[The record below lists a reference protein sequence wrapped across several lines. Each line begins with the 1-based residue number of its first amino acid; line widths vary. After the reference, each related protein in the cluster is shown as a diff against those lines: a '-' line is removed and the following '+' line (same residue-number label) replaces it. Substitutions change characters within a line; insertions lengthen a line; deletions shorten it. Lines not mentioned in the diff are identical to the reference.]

1 MHNLHRNLSGGY
13 GKRQAGFIQ
22 NFIIPGLILIGVV
35 IAGIAMLSSG
45 SSGNADNERASMLAN
60 TVMGQSLSV
69 AQAIQRAEGDGAIA
83 PATVSTAVDL
93 TSAGALV
100 TGRYMISAPALPA
113 EITSGAW
120 TYLKAHTKVQ
130 AGAVPADLGTVAAD
144 DVLKVPLNGS
154 LAKSVCLR
162 INNKL
167 FGTSTLPATAMGSG
181 NLTVAASTVTGV
193 TGAPVGATEG
203 CIQDSG
209 AASAYTYFRTVN
221 VF

>member
-1 MHNLHRNLSGGY
+1 MHVVKRNLAGGY

-69 AQAIQRAEGDGAIA
+69 AQAIQRAEGDGAIP
-83 PATVSTAVDL
+83 PATASTAVDL

-100 TGRYMISAPALPA
+100 TGRYMITAPALPA

-120 TYLKAHTKVQ
+120 TYMKAHTRVQ
-130 AGAVPADLGTVAAD
+130 AGAAVDLGTASAD
-144 DVLKVPLNGS
+144 DVLKIPLNGA
-154 LAKSVCLR
+154 LAQGTCLR

-167 FGTSTLPATAMGSG
+167 FGTSTLPATTVGSG
-181 NLTVAASTVTGV
+181 NLTVAASTVGGV
-193 TGAPVGATEG
+193 TGAPAGATEG
-203 CIQDSG
+203 CIQDTG
-209 AASAYTYFRTVN
+209 AASAYTYFRAVN